1 MVYGKLYGSCSTPN
15 FKIKGDEYMANKI
28 ILSTH
33 NVKKVHTT
41 DEHIVDPDIPTGD
54 SPEDVS
60 KRWTYITK
68 NYEGSNLAY
77 RPSKGG

>member
-1 MVYGKLYGSCSTPN
+1 MAHK
-15 FKIKGDEYMANKI
+15 KIF
-28 ILSTH
+28 SVRP
-33 NVKKVHTT
+33 VKQVHPT

-60 KRWTYITK
+60 KRWTYINK

-77 RPSKGG
+77 RPAKGEK